1 MQSVITS
8 KERSSL
14 VVDRAGEAEV
24 RRVIFLG
31 TGDSLDGEQAQAS
44 LAVPLSG
51 GESMLINASS
61 GTMLLRQLRDVGIP
75 LKSVRNLL
83 VSQHHF
89 DRAGGLAPLLIALA
103 TLPEDF
109 LTVHATSG
117 TLEALKELL
126 NLIIP
131 GVEGWLG
138 ERLRWAEFMRGKPTT
153 VLFVGKHTLRILRSG
168 WASEKRFACPTVLKR
183 ALKRCRSPFTKL

>member
-1 MQSVITS
+1 MQSVLTS

-51 GESMLINASS
+51 GESMLIDASS
-61 GTMLLRQLRDVGIP
+61 GTLLLRQLRDVGIP

-83 VSQHHF
+83 VSHHHF

-138 ERLRWAEFMRGKPTT
+138 ERLRWAELMRGKPTT
-153 VLFVGKHTLRILRSG
+153 VLLPNYKHRRTQIS
-168 WASEKRFACPTVLKR
+168 CPTL
-183 ALKRCRSPFTKL
+183 